1 MEVDMK
7 KRRIDK
13 SSRADVIMLILFF
26 ISQAVILAG
35 VYVERKDITA
45 FGLGITLTVM
55 LIQLYNITK
64 GE

>member
-1 MEVDMK
+1 MK
-7 KRRIDK
+7 NRRCNK
-13 SSRADVIMLILFF
+13 PTRVDVIMLILFF

>member
-1 MEVDMK
+1 MK

-13 SSRADVIMLILFF
+13 SSRADVIMLVLFF
-26 ISQAVILAG
+26 FSQADILAG
-35 VYVERKDITA
+35 VYFERKDVIA

-55 LIQLYNITK
+55 LIQLYNITR

>member
-1 MEVDMK
+1 MK
-7 KRRIDK
+7 KRRIEK
-13 SSRADVIMLILFF
+13 SSRTDVIMLILFF
-26 ISQAVILAG
+26 ISQADILAG
-35 VYVERKDITA
+35 VYLERKDVIA